1 MNTVTAWAEIWVNL
15 KIKDSTALVPI
26 VMALHNKTNSLLVG
40 FLKIYSQGLVAESPA
55 LLFGLALC
63 DIHSQNQRTDEDYFI
78 KPLPVSSCHKLPWSN
93 VACHK
98 KERRC
103 ALQNTK
109 SSAVM
114 PRCQRYCQP
123 FVGGHHFHLRFI
135 DKAYQYFIAVAVML
149 GWYNVNWDLF
159 QSRMPQCSIRRLRF
173 K

>member
-1 MNTVTAWAEIWVNL
+1 M
-15 KIKDSTALVPI
+15 
-26 VMALHNKTNSLLVG
+26 
-40 FLKIYSQGLVAESPA
+40 
-55 LLFGLALC
+55 C
-63 DIHSQNQRTDEDYFI
+63 DIHSQSQGTDEDYFI
-78 KPLPVSSCHKLPWSN
+78 KPLPVSSRHKLPWSN

-123 FVGGHHFHLRFI
+123 LVGGHHFHARFI
-135 DKAYQYFIAVAVML
+135 DKAYQYFIAGAVML

-159 QSRMPQCSIRRLRF
+159 SEQEAPVWHEAFQDLNNLHQQRQTKHITEDKVIREQPLSGLQWNHCLFIFLHVRIRITQESSRTAEWTVCVQP
-173 K
+173 